1 VLQAAWRAAVAC
13 ISTSG
18 SIAFTPNYGWSRR
31 RAANQLLRY
40 TPWPAYNWSMSTSPN
55 RLRLPALHDLAA
67 FEAAARLASFLKAA
81 EELHVTQS
89 AVSHRIK
96 SLEEFLGVPLF
107 IRINR
112 NIALTSSGE
121 RYLTD
126 VRDVLMQLDTATAR
140 LKGDRRSRLR
150 ISAAPALG
158 AKWLVAR
165 LAGFQRAHPEIELA
179 VSSSYDLELI
189 RRGEADV
196 GIRYGAEY
204 AGGLTS
210 IKLLAET
217 LFPIASPAY
226 IAAVGGL
233 TRPADLQRTT
243 LLRHPLLHWQP
254 WFKAAGLGWDEPVG
268 GALFEDAMLM
278 YEAAAAGQGVALTLK
293 TLFEGYAAQG
303 QLVKPF
309 SLEVWDSAYYIVLS
323 PEAVQKPP
331 VKTFTDWLQREATA

>member
-1 VLQAAWRAAVAC
+1 
-13 ISTSG
+13 
-18 SIAFTPNYGWSRR
+18 
-31 RAANQLLRY
+31 
-40 TPWPAYNWSMSTSPN
+40 MSTSPN
-55 RLRLPALHDLAA
+55 RPRLPALHDLTA
-67 FEAAARLASFLKAA
+67 FEAAARLASFLKAS

-112 NIALTSSGE
+112 YIALTSFGE
-121 RYLTD
+121 RYLAD
-126 VRDVLMQLDTATAR
+126 VRGALTQLATATAG
-140 LKGDRRSRLR
+140 LKGDSRARLR

-165 LAGFQRAHPEIELA
+165 LAGFQRVHPEIELA

-189 RRGEADV
+189 RRGEADI
-196 GIRYGAEY
+196 GIRYGAEH
-204 AGGLTS
+204 AGGLTC
-210 IKLLAET
+210 IKLLEET

-226 IAAVGGL
+226 LAAIGGL
-233 TRPADLQRTT
+233 ERPADLARAV

-254 WFKAAGLGWDEPVG
+254 WFKAAGLAWDEP
-268 GALFEDAMLM
+268 GAGSLFEDAMLM

-309 SLEVWDSAYYIVLS
+309 SIEVWDSAYYIVLS
-323 PEAVQKPP
+323 PEAMQKPA
-331 VKTFTDWLQREATA
+331 VTTFTDWLQRQAAA